1 MRPGD
6 PREGSGG
13 VDWGISRSNLMA
25 ATILG
30 LAVALGLVL
39 VGPRLAS
46 RPHAPERPGVELEP
60 VAAVDAAW
68 RRVAAEPRDARAW
81 AELGD
86 AQAEVDDLE
95 AAEQAYR
102 SAVRLGDTSGLAF
115 ARLGFLLY
123 GRGRDAEALVLL
135 REAERR
141 GARVPM
147 LGETVR
153 RLAEAEPAAPVDAAP
168 ARPPTPLA
176 ALGGRDATPDAG
188 AVELDAALPPPPPTT
203 PGGGRA
209 PTDRAC
215 ELALGGDGGGLRATV
230 LVDGQPLDMV
240 VDTGATRSLVT
251 AEAAARIGLEIDRER
266 SFHARTANG
275 PITFPSALLPPVE
288 LAGRST
294 PGLRVAICEG
304 CGVEAFS
311 DGLLGLDLVAGL
323 GLELDVAGRRA
334 RFADCR

>member
-1 MRPGD
+1 
-6 PREGSGG
+6 
-13 VDWGISRSNLMA
+13 MA
-25 ATILG
+25 AAILG
-30 LAVALGLVL
+30 LALALGLVL
-39 VGPRLAS
+39 LGPRLAPRLAS
-46 RPHAPERPGVELEP
+46 RGLAPERPGVELEP

-68 RRVAAEPRDARAW
+68 RRVAAEPRDASAW
-81 AELGD
+81 AALGD

-141 GARVPM
+141 GARLPM
-147 LGETVR
+147 LEETVR
-153 RLAEAEPAAPVDAAP
+153 RLAEAEPPSPAPSSPRAPAPVA
-168 ARPPTPLA
+168 T
-176 ALGGRDATPDAG
+176 LGDRDPTPDAG
-188 AVELDAALPPPPPTT
+188 PVELDAATPPPPP
-203 PGGGRA
+203 PRA
-209 PTDRAC
+209 PSPPPDRVC

-230 LVDGQPLDMV
+230 LVDGQALDMV

-288 LAGRST
+288 LAGRIT